1 MALLLWILR
10 RSVAETRLSK
20 AAQCAEVFVA
30 MSVLFGVY
38 VFWSDLKAR
47 EQQFTFEYAQ
57 SYYTGEVRTARMSL
71 REAVADAEVFAGSG
85 LANDEVALI
94 LATQIEMGDGAFKAG
109 DAVTLSDYFNGAER
123 CVAAGLCA
131 EDVFAELHGE
141 EARYILCFLGPVYQE
156 VALEGGYDGIVR
168 GLRAIAGMER
178 VC

>member
-1 MALLLWILR
+1 MAD
-10 RSVAETRLSK
+10 TRLRQ
-20 AAQCAEVFVA
+20 AAECAAVFGA
-30 MSVLFGVY
+30 FSVVIGVL
-38 VFWSDLKAR
+38 VFWDDLKAR
-47 EQQFTFEYAQ
+47 EKQFTFEYAQ
-57 SYYTGEVRTARMSL
+57 SYYTGEVRSARMTL
-71 REAVADAEVFAGSG
+71 REAVADAEAFAGPG

-94 LATQIEMGDGAFKAG
+94 VASQVETGDGAFKAG

-141 EARYILCFLGPVYQE
+141 EARYILCFLGPVYEQ

-168 GLRAIAGMER
+168 GLRVIAGGER